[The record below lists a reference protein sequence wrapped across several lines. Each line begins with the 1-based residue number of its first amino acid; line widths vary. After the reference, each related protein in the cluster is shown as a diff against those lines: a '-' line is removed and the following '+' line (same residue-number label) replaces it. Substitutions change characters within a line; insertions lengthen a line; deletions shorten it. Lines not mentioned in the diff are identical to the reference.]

1 MNIICIFIISLN
13 SIVHLPPVITH
24 VLSPLLRLTVD
35 SDAAGRPPP
44 PRRGLPRPGLVP
56 GRLAGRAVN
65 GARSSQRAY
74 PMGGFKDLTK
84 VPFGYDI

>member
-65 GARSSQRAY
+65 ETLH
-74 PMGGFKDLTK
+74 PMGGFRN
-84 VPFGYDI
+84 